1 MNAHHPLGLFM
12 NRLRLIFCKNTQFY
26 LYIEISSVLFS
37 FFAVFLLSLQ
47 SKSYKEPMILENI
60 SIINYKNIKG
70 VNLDLS
76 PKINCLIGHNG
87 VGKTNFLDA
96 IYYLSFCRSANNPI
110 DSQIIMHDENFFML
124 EGNYRT
130 EQGDIE
136 NIYCGMKRGTK
147 KHFKRN
153 KKEYKRL
160 SQHIGLLP
168 LIYVSPSDS
177 SLIEGGSEERRRLM
191 DVVISQYDHSYIELL
206 SNYNKALQ
214 QRNALL
220 KMEEEPDSSLLDIW
234 EQEMA
239 RNGELLFQKRL
250 AFVDELVPVFQ
261 QIYQQIS
268 GQREIVSLR
277 YISHCQRGSLL
288 DVIQRDRFKDRAV
301 GYSLHGVHRDDLEM
315 LIGDFQMKREGSQGQ
330 NKTFVL
336 ALKLAQFDFLRRTSS
351 TTTPL
356 LLLDDIFDKLDAQR
370 VESIV
375 QLVSGDNFG
384 QIFITDTNRD
394 HLDKILSKSD
404 GEYKIFTVEGGDI
417 ELMNNS

>member
-130 EQGDIE
+130 EQGGIE

-160 SQHIGLLP
+160 SQHIGLVP

-277 YISHCQRGSLL
+277 YISHCQRGPLL

-336 ALKLAQFDFLRRTSS
+336 ALKLAQFDFLHRTSS

>member
-160 SQHIGLLP
+160 SQHIGLVP

-239 RNGELLFQKRL
+239 RNGELIFQKRL

-277 YISHCQRGSLL
+277 YISHCQRGPLL

>member
-160 SQHIGLLP
+160 SQHIGLVP

-220 KMEEEPDSSLLDIW
+220 KMDEEPDSSLLDIW

-277 YISHCQRGSLL
+277 YISHCQRGPLL

>member
-160 SQHIGLLP
+160 SQHIGLVP

-277 YISHCQRGSLL
+277 YISHCQRGPLQ